1 MAISMYDDA
10 IIKKFRKWFPNE
22 DKLKILKPNEVSR
35 LWQIKA
41 NENNDKPLT
50 LPLIAISRDPSV
62 SIDIPGRR
70 NLSCSGVNL
79 DGSEMATLQL
89 NAIPINIS
97 YQVDIYTDTYEN
109 GDTYLR
115 EVIFNIVNHPKMKV
129 LIPYNGTNIKHVAYL
144 WLESDI
150 TDNSDIP
157 EKKFPDQF
165 TRWTIKLSVH
175 DAFFFSIPE
184 KTNAHLIGAQLEV
197 KDIQPGDDV
206 IETVVDLTPKEND
219 DEDDED

>member
-1 MAISMYDDA
+1 MAISMYDEA
-10 IIKKFRKWFPNE
+10 IIKKFKKWFPNE
-22 DKLKILKPNEVSR
+22 NNLKILKPNEVSR

-97 YQVDIYTDTYEN
+97 YQVDIYTDSYEN

-165 TRWTIKLSVH
+165 TRWTIRVSVH
-175 DAFFFSIPE
+175 DAFLFGVPL
-184 KTNAHLIGAQLEV
+184 KPNAKIIGVEL
-197 KDIQPGDDV
+197 DV
-206 IETVVDLTPKEND
+206 KENNPKND
-219 DEDDED
+219 TIEVLYNAEDED